1 MSAPTLT
8 RLPRKGGLT
17 AILGAAS
24 LALLPL
30 TAQSDTPYT
39 PETIVEA
46 LIATADLGASRAVC
60 IGTRA
65 DCTPQEDVAG
75 LDMRVGFDFD
85 SARLTSAAQAALD
98 VFAEALRDPRLE
110 AADFLIEGHT
120 DAHGP
125 ETYNMDLSQRRAA
138 AVRDFLSAQGIDADR
153 LDAVGLG
160 QSQPRLPDPLDGGN
174 RRVEL
179 RAALR

>member
-1 MSAPTLT
+1 MIAPTPKP
-8 RLPRKGGLT
+8 LPRKGSVM

-24 LALLPL
+24 LALLPM
-30 TAQSDTPYT
+30 TARSDTPYT
-39 PETIVEA
+39 PDTIVEA

-65 DCTPQEDVAG
+65 DCTPEDVAG

-85 SARLTSAAQAALD
+85 SERLTPAAQAALD

-125 ETYNMDLSQRRAA
+125 EPYNMDLSQRRAA
-138 AVRDFLSAQGIDADR
+138 AVRDFLGARGIDPVRMEAI
-153 LDAVGLG
+153 GFG
-160 QSQPRLPDPLDGGN
+160 QSQPRLPNPLDGGN